1 MFDKPC
7 QFPCFLFIIFFFN
20 QNFQVQTKLNQAI
33 LTFIATQ
40 VLTSQD
46 KDEIRKTFQA
56 LDKDCDGFLSSEELI
71 EGINLLYIQKFIFK
85 KNNNSIG
92 FSKLYKDKVKAKQE
106 VDRIFKVLGSE
117 NNKIDYTGNF
127 NNFQI
132 GKIYN

>member
-1 MFDKPC
+1 M
-7 QFPCFLFIIFFFN
+7 
-20 QNFQVQTKLNQAI
+20 
-33 LTFIATQ
+33 TFIATQ

-71 EGINLLYIQKFIFK
+71 EGIILIIFFIGNYLFFFFK

-127 NNFQI
+127 KNS
-132 GKIYN
+132 GL

>member
-1 MFDKPC
+1 MFNKPC
-7 QFPCFLFIIFFFN
+7 KFPCFLFIIIFFN

-71 EGINLLYIQKFIFK
+71 EFLRFWEAKTTKLTIQVISIIFRLGKFTIKILKNLL
-85 KNNNSIG
+85 
-92 FSKLYKDKVKAKQE
+92 LL
-106 VDRIFKVLGSE
+106 R
-117 NNKIDYTGNF
+117 
-127 NNFQI
+127 
-132 GKIYN
+132 

>member
-1 MFDKPC
+1 M
-7 QFPCFLFIIFFFN
+7 
-20 QNFQVQTKLNQAI
+20 
-33 LTFIATQ
+33 TFIATQ

-71 EGINLLYIQKFIFK
+71 EGINFLYIYKFIFK

-127 NNFQI
+127 NNF
-132 GKIYN
+132 